1 MDRKADMYCRL
12 FGKPH
17 NRKTNKAGNSQC
29 IMSGGTLTVA
39 FAGPEGTAAECCT
52 TRGAD
57 DEPDDIILVTSLSA
71 VGVAVMTG

>member
-1 MDRKADMYCRL
+1 
-12 FGKPH
+12 
-17 NRKTNKAGNSQC
+17 
-29 IMSGGTLTVA
+29 MSGGTLTVA
-39 FAGPEGTAAECCT
+39 FAGPEGTAAERCT